1 MDALRPRLR
10 AISLNFEPF
19 LYSSKI
25 SSLVFIKSGLR
36 FIGVDFEFF
45 VFFSLKIF
53 LSQENKKMTV
63 QTFGGSS
70 GFLGGERMACSGSRA
85 ITEVGWICF
94 LAKSSS
100 FLISTYSA
108 FKFYVII
115 WEITLA
121 FSDSLAMLRFF
132 EFHMSDNFQII
143 FILFGWILFTLL
155 SDWNRSNSMI
165 DPILIENPGTKNWSQ
180 KDILDKKSLIGP
192 LFNNRTRISCLVLP
206 QIAIFEVFRKFW
218 VLTLLIMLVVKTILP
233 FYSWKDE

>member
-53 LSQENKKMTV
+53 FIARKIKKNKGTKFV
-63 QTFGGSS
+63 LQTFGGSS

-108 FKFYVII
+108 FKFLRDYLGNYFGI
-115 WEITLA
+115 
-121 FSDSLAMLRFF
+121 LRFF
-132 EFHMSDNFQII
+132 GNAEIFLNFTCQII
-143 FILFGWILFTLL
+143 FKLFLFY
-155 SDWNRSNSMI
+155 SDEFYSHFY
-165 DPILIENPGTKNWSQ
+165 PIGTDQIQWSTRFWSKIQAQKNYPKKIFSTKN
-180 KDILDKKSLIGP
+180 L
-192 LFNNRTRISCLVLP
+192 
-206 QIAIFEVFRKFW
+206 
-218 VLTLLIMLVVKTILP
+218 
-233 FYSWKDE
+233 